1 MSNKYNNEFESAVDR
16 SGFGEFAN
24 TPNGIHLQG
33 PSERQTKIR
42 EEENARVDIQKKK
55 LLEQFNEVDQ
65 ELKMNTKLD
74 IVDNLINLIPKHVE
88 YYFRSEWIM
97 VIVDKVNR
105 DTNTID
111 IIIPNTENVRNTV
124 FEKIRL
130 ISNSSKSLNK
140 WRNIKS
146 NMTKEEVKQILGEP
160 IHINVDRDGEKW
172 SYNKGK
178 GNYHYRSNLIAEAG
192 ELIFNTEIV
201 SGRQQGLSMTER
213 GKILRAIIADKDLTE
228 RNRMLGAMLGED
240 IGTGQEERLLKYWC
254 EP

>member
-16 SGFGEFAN
+16 AGFGEFAN
-24 TPNGIHLQG
+24 THNGIHLQG

-42 EEENARVDIQKKK
+42 EADKNSVDIQKKK

-65 ELKMNTKLD
+65 ELKMNPKLD

-88 YYFRSEWIM
+88 YYFQSEWIM
-97 VIVDKVNR
+97 VRVVKVNR

-111 IIIPNTENVRNTV
+111 IMMPNADNVRNTV

-130 ISNSSKSLNK
+130 ISKSSKPLNK

-146 NMTKEEVKQILGEP
+146 NMTKEEVKQILGGP

-178 GNYHYRSNLIAEAG
+178 RNYQYGSNLIAEAG
-192 ELIFNTEIV
+192 ELIFNTEMA
-201 SGRQQGLSMTER
+201 SGRRRELSLYER
-213 GKILRAIIADKDLTE
+213 SDILKAIIADKDLTE

>member
-16 SGFGEFAN
+16 AGFGEFAN
-24 TPNGIHLQG
+24 TSNGIHLQG

-55 LLEQFNEVDQ
+55 LLEQFNKVDQ

-88 YYFRSEWIM
+88 YYFRSEWI
-97 VIVDKVNR
+97 VVRVVKVNR

-178 GNYHYRSNLIAEAG
+178 GNYQYGSNLIAEAG

-201 SGRQQGLSMTER
+201 SRSRPYLSISER
-213 GKILRAIIADKDLTE
+213 ETILREIISDKNLTE
-228 RNRMLGAMLGED
+228 RNRMLGAMLGAD